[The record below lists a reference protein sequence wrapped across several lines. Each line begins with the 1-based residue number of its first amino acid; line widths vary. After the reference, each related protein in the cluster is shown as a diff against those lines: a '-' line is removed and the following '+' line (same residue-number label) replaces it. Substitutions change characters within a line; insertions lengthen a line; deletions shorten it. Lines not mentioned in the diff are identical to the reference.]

1 MLRTIQ
7 VQSGASISPRWMLLG
22 LSVSLTVGA
31 KTGRGIVLRRSLS
44 PGHTGTNI
52 AAVEKS
58 RLAGRRFEKEARLT
72 ERRASGPSKW
82 AGCSSNAGASDGLIL
97 DQHFNQA

>member
-7 VQSGASISPRWMLLG
+7 VQSGASISPRWTLLG

-31 KTGRGIVLRRSLS
+31 KTGRGIVLRRPPS

-58 RLAGRRFEKEARLT
+58 RLAGRRFEKEPRLT
-72 ERRASGPSKW
+72 ERRASGPSNGRGVLQVP
-82 AGCSSNAGASDGLIL
+82 ARATG
-97 DQHFNQA
+97 